1 MYIQEFKAYLTH
13 EKNYSEHTIHAYVVD
28 MHSFENYL
36 QEHRPKVTIDEVVYT
51 DIRHWIVYLVDSG
64 LTNRTVNRKIASL
77 KAYYS
82 FVQQIGVRETNP
94 LTYHHP
100 LKVDQKVQVPF
111 SQKEMTEALKPP
123 IDHSSFNEVRNL
135 LIISLLYATGI
146 RRAELINLKETAVSL
161 KDKSIRV
168 VGKGNKERIIPLLP
182 WCVELIEDYLKLRVE
197 IPNAEE
203 VPNLLLT
210 EKGGPIYP
218 SLVYRVIKETFEKIS
233 GKQTK
238 SPHIIRHTF
247 ATHLLDE
254 GADLMT
260 IKELLGHT
268 SLASTQVYTHNSMKK
283 LKRVYNAAHPR
294 NNIN

>member
-1 MYIQEFKAYLTH
+1 MYIKEFEAYLTH
-13 EKNYSEHTIHAYVVD
+13 EKNYSKHTIHAYVVD
-28 MHSFENYL
+28 LHNFNEYL
-36 QEHRPKVTIDEVVYT
+36 QEHRQEVAIDEVVYT
-51 DIRHWIVYLVDSG
+51 DIRYWIVHLVDSG

-82 FVQQIGVRETNP
+82 FIQQIGVRETNP
-94 LTYHHP
+94 LAYHHP

-111 SQKEMTEALKPP
+111 SQKEMNNALEPP
-123 IDHSSFNEVRNL
+123 SDYTDFNAVRNL

-146 RRAELINLKETAVSL
+146 RRAELISLKKTAVNLKARN
-161 KDKSIRV
+161 IRV

-182 WCVELIEDYLKLRVE
+182 WCIELIEDYLKLRVE
-197 IPNAEE
+197 IPNAEN
-203 VPNLLLT
+203 VTNLLLT
-210 EKGGPIYP
+210 ENGKPIYP
-218 SLVYRVIKETFEKIS
+218 SLVYRVIKETFDKVS
-233 GKQTK
+233 AKQTK

-260 IKELLGHT
+260 IKELLGHA

-294 NNIN
+294 NKNN